1 MSLIRRRVA
10 IMLAA
15 VTLVGATIVLES
27 CRPDDDGGWRMVQEG
42 VADGQESRR

>member
-27 CRPDDDGGWRMVQEG
+27 CRPDDGGWRMVQEG